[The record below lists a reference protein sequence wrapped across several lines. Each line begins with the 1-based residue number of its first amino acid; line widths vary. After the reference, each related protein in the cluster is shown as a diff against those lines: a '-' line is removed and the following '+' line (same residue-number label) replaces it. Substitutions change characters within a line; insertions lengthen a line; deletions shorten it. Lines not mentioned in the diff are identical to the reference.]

1 MERFATSLLGQ
12 AEILLLA
19 TDGSHFSDGAV
30 QEAIFFGQACSAK
43 VIALHVVKVQ
53 SESLT
58 SAEGVLRRR
67 RQELEPYLQELRRMA
82 KDSGVNLETVVVS
95 STHPEQAILEQA
107 RQRRADV
114 ILMGRH
120 GQARRLSLLV
130 GRMTSRVI
138 DLGFPKV
145 LVVPKD
151 FIISGA
157 RLLLVMGHGPGA
169 KRAVEEVIS
178 LGWSSRTLQQVT
190 VLTVAGKAAELPAIE
205 ALMREVCEKIQA
217 TGTPAV
223 CRGMAAVGEPAAVI
237 IDTARREQCD
247 MIVIGGCGRRGVAGV
262 LLGRMARRVTG
273 KAHCAVLVVNAAP

>member
-19 TDGSHFSDGAV
+19 TDASHYSDGAV
-30 QEAIFFGQACSAK
+30 QEAIFFGQACAAK
-43 VIALHVVKVQ
+43 VVALHVVKVQ

-82 KDSGVNLETVVVS
+82 KDSGVALETVVIG

-114 ILMGRH
+114 VLMGRH
-120 GQARRLSLLV
+120 GQAGRLSLLV

-157 RLLLVMGHGPGA
+157 RLLLAMGHGPGS

-178 LGWSSRTLQQVT
+178 LGRSSRTLERLT
-190 VLTVAGKAAELPAIE
+190 VLSVARKPTELPACE
-205 ALMREVCEKIQA
+205 ALVREVLDNIKA
-217 TGTPAV
+217 TGTPAA
-223 CRGMAAVGEPAAVI
+223 CGGMAVLGDPATVI
-237 IDTARREQCD
+237 VETARREECD
-247 MIVIGGCGRRGVAGV
+247 MILIGGRGRRGMAGMF
-262 LLGRMARRVTG
+262 LGRITRKVTG
-273 KAHCAVLVVNAAP
+273 KAHCAVLVVNA

>member
-19 TDGSHFSDGAV
+19 TDGSHYSDGAV
-30 QEAIFFGQACSAK
+30 QEAIFFGQACAAK
-43 VIALHVVKVQ
+43 VVALHVVKVQ

-67 RQELEPYLQELRRMA
+67 RQELEPYLQGLRRMA
-82 KDSGVNLETVVVS
+82 KDSGVALETVVIG

-120 GQARRLSLLV
+120 GRAGRLSLLI

-138 DLGFPKV
+138 EIGFPKV

-157 RLLLVMGHGPGA
+157 RLLLAMGHGPGA
-169 KRAVEEVIS
+169 ERAVEEVIS
-178 LGWSSRTLQQVT
+178 LGRSSRTLQQVI
-190 VLTVAGKAAELPAIE
+190 VLATAGKATELSACE
-205 ALMREVCEKIQA
+205 TLMHEICEKIEA
-217 TGTPAV
+217 TGTPAL
-223 CRGMAAVGEPAAVI
+223 CRGMTVFGEPVAAI

-247 MIVIGGCGRRGVAGV
+247 MIVIGGCCRRGVAGV
-262 LLGRMARRVTG
+262 LLGRIARRVTG